1 MVVSNYT
8 LFSQLL
14 NIIVSS
20 IMRMDMYGQ
29 NPIDV
34 QHLDE
39 HEASFAKMYLEAAAN
54 GFVKV

>member
-14 NIIVSS
+14 NSS
-20 IMRMDMYGQ
+20 ILYNAYGQ

-39 HEASFAKMYLEAAAN
+39 HEASFAKMYFDAAAN